1 MFSKLLTKN
10 PIKKEPRMLTKKVP
24 NKKFG
29 NNILK
34 KFDVKY
40 LNKAP
45 IAPPRATYK
54 ILIKILFIDFVLL
67 QVVFFQ

>member
-1 MFSKLLTKN
+1 
-10 PIKKEPRMLTKKVP
+10 MLTKKVP

-34 KFDVKY
+34 KFDVKN